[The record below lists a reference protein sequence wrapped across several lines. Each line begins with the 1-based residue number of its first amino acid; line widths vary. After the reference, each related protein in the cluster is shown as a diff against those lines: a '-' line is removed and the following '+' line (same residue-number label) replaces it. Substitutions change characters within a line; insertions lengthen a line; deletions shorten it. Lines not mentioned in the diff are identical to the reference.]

1 MGEAPKLSPL
11 TRLSNPDYV
20 DNDKPFSNN
29 ELPIRI
35 PRTTDVKNI
44 CGIELRKPINSVNT
58 EGQWKRVKVG
68 VDSCAA
74 ISCTPEGTF
83 PGPIEVTPQVGEEY
97 TTANDGIIY
106 NQGQQRVEG
115 YTDDYA
121 FLLQVP
127 SHRCQQTPYGRIRH

>member
-1 MGEAPKLSPL
+1 MEYQGHAC
-11 TRLSNPDYV
+11 
-20 DNDKPFSNN
+20 NDRS
-29 ELPIRI
+29 
-35 PRTTDVKNI
+35 RTTGVKNI

-58 EGQWKRVKVG
+58 EGQWKKVKIG

-97 TTANDGIIY
+97 TTANAGIIY

-115 YTDDYA
+115 YTDDYMP
-121 FLLQVP
+121 FCSKFQV
-127 SHRCQQTPYGRIRH
+127 TDVN